1 MVNDVFKNS
10 SVFYDKLNV
19 NKSNDIELNKQI
31 PSVRYFTFQGNYT
44 LDCLRDSGCFS
55 STIDNDTYREGL
67 FKDIL
72 GKDGLVYYSVYKD
85 LKFLK
90 DIYNPNLGEHLIELD
105 VSKLPN
111 ERIEMAVK
119 DFDKIEYELIKGYND
134 LSSLLGR
141 QPTDNE
147 LFEYAYD
154 TLGYD
159 KEFCLKPNDFDGSN
173 KKFGVMSCLK
183 KDMIKK
189 VYKDFAYK

>member
-1 MVNDVFKNS
+1 MLSNSNVFSNS
-10 SVFYDKLNV
+10 DSDN
-19 NKSNDIELNKQI
+19 
-31 PSVRYFTFQGNYT
+31 VRYFTFQGNYT
-44 LDCLRDSGCFS
+44 LECLRDSGCFS

-67 FKDIL
+67 FEDIL
-72 GKDGLVYYSVYKD
+72 GERGLVYYSVYKD
-85 LKFLK
+85 LKSLE

-105 VSKLPN
+105 ASKLPS
-111 ERIEMAVK
+111 ERIEMTVK

-159 KEFCLKPNDFDGSN
+159 KEFCLGPKDFDGSN
-173 KKFGVMSCLK
+173 KKFGVMSCLT
-183 KDMIKK
+183 KDMIRK
-189 VYKDFAYK
+189 VYKDFAYKQI